1 MTHYTDFVKLHMGKL
16 DKSIPAKERFKMIA
30 KMWQANKPAGTEVV
44 KAVKAVKAKAVKA
57 KGGDLS
63 ASDIINEMK
72 ETLAIKAK
80 GGNMKAKGA
89 GFMDMFPVLKLIGG
103 GDMKA
108 NKAKPAKRSAKA
120 KGGALVDMHELSDDD
135 DEQALPSV
143 NVIEKLKANT
153 IKRGGYQGFQGH
165 YPDAINE
172 SVMQQLVKKR

>member
-1 MTHYTDFVKLHMGKL
+1 MTNYTDFVKLQMDKL
-16 DKSIPAKERFKMIA
+16 DKSIPAKERFKTIA

-44 KAVKAVKAKAVKA
+44 KAVKAVKAKAV
-57 KGGDLS
+57 
-63 ASDIINEMK
+63 
-72 ETLAIKAK
+72 
-80 GGNMKAKGA
+80 KAKGA

-135 DEQALPSV
+135 DEQAPQSV

-153 IKRGGYQGFQGH
+153 IKRGGYQGF
-165 YPDAINE
+165 
-172 SVMQQLVKKR
+172 

>member
-1 MTHYTDFVKLHMGKL
+1 MTNHYTDFVKLHMAKL

-57 KGGDLS
+57 KGGDLFQGL
-63 ASDIINEMK
+63 AEAVK
-72 ETLAIKAK
+72 EADAIKAK
-80 GGNMKAKGA
+80 GGNMKA
-89 GFMDMFPVLKLIGG
+89 
-103 GDMKA
+103 
-108 NKAKPAKRSAKA
+108 NKAKRSAKA
-120 KGGALVDMHELSDDD
+120 KGGALVDMHALSDDDD
-135 DEQALPSV
+135 DEQAPQSV

>member
-1 MTHYTDFVKLHMGKL
+1 MTNYTDFVKLHMSKL

-57 KGGDLS
+57 KGGD
-63 ASDIINEMK
+63 
-72 ETLAIKAK
+72 
-80 GGNMKAKGA
+80 
-89 GFMDMFPVLKLIGG
+89 FMDMFPVLKLFGG

-143 NVIEKLKANT
+143 SVIEKLKSNT
-153 IKRGGYQGFQGH
+153 IKRGGYNGFQGH

>member
-1 MTHYTDFVKLHMGKL
+1 MTNHYTDFVKLHMAKL

-30 KMWQANKPAGTEVV
+30 KMWQESKPAGKEVV

-57 KGGDLS
+57 KG
-63 ASDIINEMK
+63 
-72 ETLAIKAK
+72 
-80 GGNMKAKGA
+80 A
-89 GFMDMFPVLKLIGG
+89 GFMDMFPVLKLISG

-135 DEQALPSV
+135 DEQAPQSV
-143 NVIEKLKANT
+143 SVIEKLKSNT

>member
-1 MTHYTDFVKLHMGKL
+1 MTHYTDFVKLHMAKL

-30 KMWQANKPAGTEVV
+30 KMWQANKPAGKEVV
-44 KAVKAVKAKAVKA
+44 KAVKEVKAKAVKA
-57 KGGDLS
+57 KGGD
-63 ASDIINEMK
+63 
-72 ETLAIKAK
+72 
-80 GGNMKAKGA
+80 
-89 GFMDMFPVLKLIGG
+89 FMDMFPVLKLFGG

-108 NKAKPAKRSAKA
+108 NKAKPVKRSAKA

-135 DEQALPSV
+135 DEQAPQSV

>member
-1 MTHYTDFVKLHMGKL
+1 MTNHYTDFVKLHMAKL

-30 KMWQANKPAGTEVV
+30 KMWQESKPAGKEVV

-57 KGGDLS
+57 KG
-63 ASDIINEMK
+63 
-72 ETLAIKAK
+72 
-80 GGNMKAKGA
+80 A
-89 GFMDMFPVLKLIGG
+89 GFMDMFPVLKLISG

-135 DEQALPSV
+135 DEQTLPSV
-143 NVIEKLKANT
+143 SVIEKLKANT

>member
-1 MTHYTDFVKLHMGKL
+1 MTNYTDFVKLHMSKL
-16 DKSIPAKERFKMIA
+16 DKTIPAKERFKMIA

-57 KGGDLS
+57 KGGDFLTNVID
-63 ASDIINEMK
+63 AMNEV
-72 ETLAIKAK
+72 EAVKAK
-80 GGNMKAKGA
+80 GGNMKA
-89 GFMDMFPVLKLIGG
+89 
-103 GDMKA
+103 
-108 NKAKPAKRSAKA
+108 NKAKRSAKA

>member
-1 MTHYTDFVKLHMGKL
+1 MTNYTDFVKLHMAKL

-44 KAVKAVKAKAVKA
+44 KAVKAVKAKATKA
-57 KGGDLS
+57 KGG
-63 ASDIINEMK
+63 
-72 ETLAIKAK
+72 
-80 GGNMKAKGA
+80 
-89 GFMDMFPVLKLIGG
+89 GFMDMFPVLKLFGG

-153 IKRGGYQGFQGH
+153 IKRGGYNGFQGH

>member
-1 MTHYTDFVKLHMGKL
+1 MTNYTDFVKLHMSKL

-30 KMWQANKPAGTEVV
+30 KMWQANKPAGQEVV
-44 KAVKAVKAKAVKA
+44 KAVKATKAKATKA
-57 KGGDLS
+57 KGGDFLTNVI
-63 ASDIINEMK
+63 DVMK
-72 ETLAIKAK
+72 EAAAVKAK
-80 GGNMKAKGA
+80 GGNMKAKG
-89 GFMDMFPVLKLIGG
+89 GDFMDMFPVLKLFGG

-120 KGGALVDMHELSDDD
+120 KGGALVDMHALSDDDD
-135 DEQALPSV
+135 DEQAQPSV

>member
-1 MTHYTDFVKLHMGKL
+1 MTQYTDFVKLHMAKL

-30 KMWQANKPAGTEVV
+30 KMWQESKPAGKEVV
-44 KAVKAVKAKAVKA
+44 KAVKEVKAKAVKA
-57 KGGDLS
+57 KGGDLFQGI
-63 ASDIINEMK
+63 AEAVK
-72 ETLAIKAK
+72 EADAIKAK

-103 GDMKA
+103 GDMKS

-143 NVIEKLKANT
+143 YVIEKLKANT

-172 SVMQQLVKKR
+172 SVMHNKLKSVN

>member
-1 MTHYTDFVKLHMGKL
+1 MAKL

-30 KMWQANKPAGTEVV
+30 KMWQESKPAGKEVV

-57 KGGDLS
+57 KG
-63 ASDIINEMK
+63 
-72 ETLAIKAK
+72 
-80 GGNMKAKGA
+80 A
-89 GFMDMFPVLKLIGG
+89 GFMDMFPVMKLISG

-143 NVIEKLKANT
+143 SVIEKLKANNGHKDTNKVQT
-153 IKRGGYQGFQGH
+153 I
-165 YPDAINE
+165 
-172 SVMQQLVKKR
+172 SVLRDITFKLENILNN